1 MMLAYMDRAAAAAEP
16 EDAGEPAP
24 VSGAGCAAA
33 SDFGGLVSAVPA
45 AVVRP
50 ASADDVARAI
60 RAAAQTAHLTVAARG
75 NGHSVAGQAM
85 AEGGLVLDM
94 RALALS
100 PRRAQPQMQLVH
112 HGGACF
118 ADVPGG
124 ALWEEVLHWGVSN
137 HGLAPASWTDYLR
150 LTVGGTLSNGG
161 VSGQSFR
168 YGPQVSNV
176 AELEVVTG
184 DGECRVCSPSSH
196 PDLFFAVLGGLGQF
210 GVITRA
216 RIPLRKAPQSVRW
229 TRVVYASFADYT
241 ADAEWLVTRPPDGG
255 AAFDYVE
262 GFAFVNSDDPVN
274 GWPSVHIPGGARF
287 DPSLLPAG
295 AGPVLYCLE
304 VALHQYA
311 HRPDDDDDD
320 DDDDGDQA
328 AAGARVSR
336 MMAPLKYVRGL
347 EFSADVGYVDFLSRV
362 NRVEEEARRNG
373 SWDAPHPWLNL
384 FVSARDIAAFDEA
397 VIKGMLADG
406 IDGPMLVYPMLKSKW
421 DPNTSVALPDGEVFY
436 LVALLRFCRG
446 GGPAVDELVAQNG
459 AILRACRANGYDFK
473 AYFPS
478 YRGEEDWARHFGAAR
493 WRRFVERKAR
503 YDPLAILAPGQRIF
517 PRASRASVVAALPAV

>member
-16 EDAGEPAP
+16 EDAGEPAAP
-24 VSGAGCAAA
+24 VAAGCAAA
-33 SDFGGLVSAVPA
+33 ADFGGLVSAMPA

-50 ASADDVARAI
+50 ATADDVANAI
-60 RAAAQTAHLTVAARG
+60 RAAALTAGLTVAARG
-75 NGHSVAGQAM
+75 NGHSVSGQAM

-100 PRRAQPQMQLVH
+100 SRRGAPQMQLVGCPDGTS
-112 HGGACF
+112 GGAGTCCY

-124 ALWEEVLHWGVSN
+124 ALWEEVLHWGVKT

-216 RIPLRKAPQSVRW
+216 RIPLRRAPRRVRW

-241 ADAEWLVTRPPDGG
+241 ADAEWLVTRPPD

-274 GWPSVHIPGGARF
+274 GWPSVPIPGGARF
-287 DPSLLPAG
+287 DPSLLPGG

-304 VALHQYA
+304 VALYQYT
-311 HRPDDDDDD
+311 DDEDK
-320 DDDDGDQA
+320 GTA
-328 AAGARVSR
+328 ATTSRV

-347 EFSADVGYVDFLSRV
+347 EFAADVGYVDFLSRV

-384 FVSARDIAAFDEA
+384 FVSARDIADFDRA

-421 DPNTSVALPDGEVFY
+421 DPNTSVSLPEGEIFY
-436 LVALLRFCRG
+436 LVALLRFCRA

-459 AILRACRANGYDFK
+459 AILRACRANGYDHK

-478 YRGEEDWARHFGAAR
+478 YRGEAEWARHFGAAR

-503 YDPLAILAPGQRIF
+503 YDPLAILAPGQKIF
-517 PRASRASVVAALPAV
+517 PRAPASSVAM

>member
-1 MMLAYMDRAAAAAEP
+1 MMLAYMDRAAAASEP
-16 EDAGEPAP
+16 EDAGEPA
-24 VSGAGCAAA
+24 VAEDAAGCAAA
-33 SDFGGLVSAVPA
+33 RDFGGLVSVRPA

-60 RAAAQTAHLTVAARG
+60 RAAALTPHLTVAARG

-94 RALALS
+94 RALALC
-100 PRRAQPQMQLVH
+100 RRPQMQLVRPACGG
-112 HGGACF
+112 GGAAL

-216 RIPLRKAPQSVRW
+216 RIPLHPAPQRVRW
-229 TRVVYASFADYT
+229 TRVVYASFAEYA
-241 ADAEWLVTRPPDGG
+241 ADAERLVRRGAE

-274 GWPSVHIPGGARF
+274 GWPTVPIPGGARF
-287 DPSLLPAG
+287 DASLLPAG

-304 VALHQYA
+304 VALHL
-311 HRPDDDDDD
+311 HPHHHLPDDVDKVV
-320 DDDDGDQA
+320 G
-328 AAGARVSR
+328 G
-336 MMAPLKYVRGL
+336 MMEGLRYVRGL
-347 EFSADVGYVDFLSRV
+347 EFAADVGYVEFLSRV

-384 FVSARDIAAFDEA
+384 FVSARHIAAFEAA
-397 VIKGMLADG
+397 VIAGMLADG

-421 DPNTSVALPDGEVFY
+421 DPNTSVALPDGDVFY
-436 LVALLRFCRG
+436 LVALLRFCRA
-446 GGPAVDELVAQNG
+446 GGPPVEELVAQNG
-459 AILRACRANGYDFK
+459 AIVDACRAKGFDFK
-473 AYFPS
+473 TYFPH
-478 YRGEEDWARHFGAAR
+478 YRAESDWARHFGAK
-493 WRRFVERKAR
+493 WQRFVDRKAR
-503 YDPLAILAPGQRIF
+503 YDPLAILAPGQKIF
-517 PRASRASVVAALPAV
+517 PRASLPPPPPSSSSPSPAGPVIV